1 MPFLCSGIWFSPKL
15 SYHRII
21 SLAVFLPML
30 SFSFYQKTYNYN
42 SNVNPAIAAERSRAS
57 VLLSPQKS
65 FGVGDPS
72 LKLIKATRCHIS
84 NIGNYIHCWTFDL
97 PFPAMSSF
105 LVIFLS
111 FPFICLIHLF
121 RCFLVSLCLIYFF
134 FIWSTCFFLH
144 LHN

>member
-1 MPFLCSGIWFSPKL
+1 MQLLLVEKINIYYQKHFLRLFMEAILMMLSRKNVVFIFVMAAMPFLCSSIWFSPKL

-84 NIGNYIHCWTFDL
+84 NIGNYIHC
-97 PFPAMSSF
+97 
-105 LVIFLS
+105 
-111 FPFICLIHLF
+111 
-121 RCFLVSLCLIYFF
+121 
-134 FIWSTCFFLH
+134 
-144 LHN
+144 